1 MKLEHTAILAVL
13 LLSGA
18 PALAQIHNGTDGV
31 SSGTA
36 RPDPNAPGTLR
47 SGTGPMYGTPGST
60 TGSGTSSSSGAQS
73 TTRTAP
79 TSPPTGRMGDTVPPP
94 APSPPSAGRMGDT
107 VPPPASSGT
116 RQ

>member
-1 MKLEHTAILAVL
+1 MKLAYTAILAVL

-31 SSGTA
+31 TPGVKV
-36 RPDPNAPGTLR
+36 PDPNAPGTLR
-47 SGTGPMYGTPGST
+47 SGNGPMYGTPGST

-73 TTRTAP
+73 TTRAA
-79 TSPPTGRMGDTVPPP
+79 PTGRMGDTVPPP
-94 APSPPSAGRMGDT
+94 APSSPSAGRMGDT

>member
-31 SSGTA
+31 SPGTA

-73 TTRTAP
+73 TTRA
-79 TSPPTGRMGDTVPPP
+79 
-94 APSPPSAGRMGDT
+94 APSFPADWSNGRHGPAAG
-107 VPPPASSGT
+107 P
-116 RQ
+116 

>member
-18 PALAQIHNGTDGV
+18 PALAQIHSGTDGV

-60 TGSGTSSSSGAQS
+60 TGSGTSSSSGARS
-73 TTRTAP
+73 TTPAA
-79 TSPPTGRMGDTVPPP
+79 PTGRMGDTVPPP
-94 APSPPSAGRMGDT
+94 APSSPSAGRMGDT
-107 VPPPASSGT
+107 VPPPANSGT

>member
-1 MKLEHTAILAVL
+1 MKLAYTAILAVL

-31 SSGTA
+31 TPGVKV
-36 RPDPNAPGTLR
+36 PDPNAPGTLR
-47 SGTGPMYGTPGST
+47 SGNGPMYGTPGST
-60 TGSGTSSSSGAQS
+60 TGS
-73 TTRTAP
+73 
-79 TSPPTGRMGDTVPPP
+79 
-94 APSPPSAGRMGDT
+94 GRMGDT

>member
-1 MKLEHTAILAVL
+1 MKLAHTAILAVL

-31 SSGTA
+31 SPGVA
-36 RPDPNAPGTLR
+36 RPDPPGTLR
-47 SGTGPMYGTPGST
+47 SGNGAVYGTPGST

-73 TTRTAP
+73 TTRAA
-79 TSPPTGRMGDTVPPP
+79 PTGRMGDTVPPP

-107 VPPPASSGT
+107 VPPPANSGT

>member
-31 SSGTA
+31 TPGMA
-36 RPDPNAPGTLR
+36 GPDPNAPGTLR
-47 SGTGPMYGTPGST
+47 SGNGPMYGTPGST

-73 TTRTAP
+73 TTRAAP
-79 TSPPTGRMGDTVPPP
+79 TQPSPAPTGRMGDTVPPP
-94 APSPPSAGRMGDT
+94 AGLSAGK
-107 VPPPASSGT
+107 
-116 RQ
+116 